1 MNLFKKIKDK
11 LFNKKEELQIS
22 EENDLYMYIELGTLK
37 DDPYNRKVF
46 AVNNI
51 DINTLEPDTVI
62 FHNGKYYYY
71 DGEKISD
78 LELKENR
85 FYNATKFHYYNNK
98 QSLTKRFLKSLSP
111 GELFSLSEPSYCI
124 YMCVMRNNKL
134 RYILVEGEGEEE
146 IFIDDILED

>member
-11 LFNKKEELQIS
+11 LFNKKEGFQIS

-37 DDPYNRKVF
+37 DDPENRKIF
-46 AVNNI
+46 AVYNI
-51 DINTLEPDTVI
+51 DTNTLEPDAVI
-62 FHNGKYYYY
+62 FHDGEYHYY
-71 DGEKISD
+71 DREKISD

-85 FYNATKFHYYNNK
+85 LYNAIKFHYYNK
-98 QSLTKRFLKSLSP
+98 QSLTKSFLKSLSP

-134 RYILVEGEGEEE
+134 QYILVEGEGEEE
-146 IFIDDILED
+146 IFIDDIMED

>member
-11 LFNKKEELQIS
+11 LFNKKEELHIS

-62 FHNGKYYYY
+62 FHNGEYYYY

-78 LELKENR
+78 LKLKKNR
-85 FYNATKFHYYNNK
+85 LYNATEFHYYNK
-98 QSLTKRFLKSLSP
+98 QSLTKSFLKSLSP
-111 GELFSLSEPSYCI
+111 GQLFSLTEPSYCI
-124 YMCVMRNNKL
+124 YMCVKRNNNL
-134 RYILVEGEGEEE
+134 QYILVEGEGEEE
-146 IFIDDILED
+146 IFIDDIVEE

>member
-11 LFNKKEELQIS
+11 LFNKKEGFQIS

-85 FYNATKFHYYNNK
+85 LYNATKFHYYNK
-98 QSLTKRFLKSLSP
+98 QSLTKRYLKSLLP

-124 YMCVMRNNKL
+124 YMCVKRNTKL
-134 RYILVEGEGEEE
+134 QYILVEGEGEEE
-146 IFIDDILED
+146 IFIDDIVED

>member
-1 MNLFKKIKDK
+1 
-11 LFNKKEELQIS
+11 
-22 EENDLYMYIELGTLK
+22 MYIALGTLK
-37 DDPYNRKVF
+37 DDSHDRKIF
-46 AVNNI
+46 AVNKL

-85 FYNATKFHYYNNK
+85 LYNATKFHYYNK